1 MEIVCLDL
9 EGVLLPEI
17 WVGVAEKTGIEDL
30 RLTTRDVPDYGKLM
44 EQRLQILEE
53 HSLHLSIVHDVVSEL
68 KPLKGAIKFLEW
80 LNTKFQVIILSDT
93 FYEFARPLIGQLGWP
108 TLLCHSLEIG
118 KEGRIIDYHLRMKD
132 HKREAV
138 KAFKSLNYNVFSAGD
153 SYNDVSMLSESDS
166 GFLFQAPQNVIDE
179 FPQFPSILEYDG
191 LKQQLIEISPRLLD
205 D

>member
-138 KAFKSLNYNVFSAGD
+138 KAFKSLNYNVFAAGD
-153 SYNDVSMLSESDS
+153 SYNDISMLNESDS

-179 FPQFPSILEYDG
+179 FPQFPSILKYDG